1 MDALASN
8 STLLTHGKSWDDIF
22 TEVNA
27 WRGACMHHFS
37 TVEVSITETLLVLG
51 AVKETGQKVRLRHLI
66 GQRFEDLAAAIEPAA
81 PFGEAGRVAHIELM
95 QYRTSHEAFRAML
108 CHGVAKV
115 SVDHSG
121 QWILLIRSLAIRARQ
136 AERNTLV
143 MEQSE
148 ATATLTKLKRD
159 GQNLASVLG
168 QLRKKVSA
176 A

>member
-1 MDALASN
+1 MDVLASN
-8 STLLTHGKSWDDIF
+8 STLLTHGKSWDEIF
-22 TEVNA
+22 AEVNA

-37 TVEVSITETLLVLG
+37 TVEMSVTETLLALG
-51 AVKETGQKVRLRHLI
+51 AVKETGKKVRLRHLI
-66 GQRFEDLAAAIEPAA
+66 GQKFEDLAAAIEPEA
-81 PFGEAGRVAHIELM
+81 PFGGAGRVAHVELM
-95 QYRTSHEAFRAML
+95 QYRASHEAFRAML

-136 AERNTLV
+136 AERNMLV

-148 ATATLTKLKRD
+148 AAATLTKLKRD

-168 QLRKKVSA
+168 QLRKKVSPA
-176 A
+176 